1 MKVKVEIECTSC
13 KEDTLT
19 GFFETSDHSTKL
31 TFRTGHEVYPAPNP
45 KEKIEKRNLYHMVGP
60 VGLYKVKC
68 THEGGEED
76 YIQHENKH
84 ERYFQYNTSIDRL
97 PWMTESFPFDNASL
111 MFNILV
117 CDDD

>member
-19 GFFETSDHSTKL
+19 GFFETSDQSTKL

-84 ERYFQYNTSIDRL
+84 ERYFQYNT
-97 PWMTESFPFDNASL
+97 
-111 MFNILV
+111 
-117 CDDD
+117 